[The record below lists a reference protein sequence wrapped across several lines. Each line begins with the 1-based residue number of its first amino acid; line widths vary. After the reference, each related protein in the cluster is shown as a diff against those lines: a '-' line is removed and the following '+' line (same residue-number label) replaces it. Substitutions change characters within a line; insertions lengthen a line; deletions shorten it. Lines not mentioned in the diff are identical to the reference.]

1 MVKNKPGRMPGQFIW
16 ESRMRIGKQ
25 AGRLAGMTLAGMT
38 MVVGLMLTA
47 CDKGPDRTQ
56 VAATLQQ
63 DVEAY
68 LAQMEGPVDQRSL
81 SHGAVSV
88 TPQQDAGYLVTI
100 DGVKLTLSDTG
111 YFDIGKLSYVL
122 TPKDDKTY
130 QADHLSIAQT
140 IPFKTPDG
148 QPSGQVTQTL
158 KTFEGTWLK
167 EASSFTKLDIQV
179 ADVAVDDP
187 KAGGDLKMA
196 GVAFNVDSTDK
207 GQGLWDQVGKL
218 TISGLNAGDKDGGK
232 LTIASIDA
240 SSAAKGLK
248 LIDYAAKMRALRNA
262 TNNQATNKQSEV
274 AKQTADSQG
283 SADNAGGNT
292 GTSSDASSGT
302 AAGTSSGNA
311 APETSVQDFIKALPG
326 LIAASSVDLHVS
338 GFTYQ
343 EREGGEA
350 FELGKAGINFAATG
364 FDQPKATLTFTLDH
378 DGLVLHTPEADS
390 PFAKA
395 SLPAAGA
402 LTVSL
407 IDLPTADLASVMA
420 DGAAAYATADPAQI
434 DAKAAVFMIQ
444 LQQLLQQDGVK
455 LRVEPSHLRSAAAN
469 LTADGDF
476 VMQPAAI
483 YGATGALNVAITGID
498 DLLSLAKKEAEER
511 PEAMQYVAALQAL
524 LSYATRATGSDGK
537 PVDNFKIDVPQ
548 NGMMTVNGKPLQF

>member
-1 MVKNKPGRMPGQFIW
+1 
-16 ESRMRIGKQ
+16 MRIGKQ
-25 AGRLAGMTLAGMT
+25 AGRLAGMML
-38 MVVGLMLTA
+38 VGLMLTA

-56 VAATLQQ
+56 VAATLQK

-81 SHGAVSV
+81 SHGAVTV
-88 TPQQDAGYLVTI
+88 APQQDAGYLVTI

-111 YFDIGKLSYVL
+111 YLDIGKVSYVL

-130 QADHLSIAQT
+130 QADHLSMAQT

-148 QPSGQVTQTL
+148 QPAGQVTQTL
-158 KTFEGTWLK
+158 KAFEGTWLK
-167 EASSFTKLDIQV
+167 EASSFTKLDLQV

-187 KAGGDLKMA
+187 QSGGDLKMA

-218 TISGLNAGDKDGGK
+218 TISGLNADDKGGGK
-232 LTIASIDA
+232 VAIASIDA

-248 LIDYAAKMRALRNA
+248 LIDYAAKMRALREAGNKQA
-262 TNNQATNKQSEV
+262 ASQQSEAAKQPADNQPADNQA
-274 AKQTADSQG
+274 
-283 SADNAGGNT
+283 ADNQNDAAGNAGT
-292 GTSSDASSGT
+292 GTSSDAAADAT
-302 AAGTSSGNA
+302 ADKVSGNA
-311 APETSVQDFIKALPG
+311 APDNAMQDFIKALPG
-326 LIAASSVDLHVS
+326 LIAASTVDLHVS

-350 FELGKAGINFAATG
+350 LELGKAGISFAATG
-364 FDQPKATLTFTLDH
+364 IDQPKASLSFTLDH
-378 DGLVLHTPEADS
+378 DGLVLHTPEAER

-395 SLPAAGA
+395 SLPASGA

-434 DAKAAVFMIQ
+434 DAKTAVFMIQ

-455 LRVEPSHLRSAAAN
+455 LRVEPSHLSSAAAN

-476 VMQPAAI
+476 VMKPAAI

-498 DLLSLAKKEAEER
+498 DLLSLAQKEAEEK
-511 PEAMQYVAALQAL
+511 PEAMQYVAVLQAL
-524 LSYATRATGSDGK
+524 LSYASRATGSNGK
-537 PVDNFKIDVPQ
+537 PIDNFKIDVPQ